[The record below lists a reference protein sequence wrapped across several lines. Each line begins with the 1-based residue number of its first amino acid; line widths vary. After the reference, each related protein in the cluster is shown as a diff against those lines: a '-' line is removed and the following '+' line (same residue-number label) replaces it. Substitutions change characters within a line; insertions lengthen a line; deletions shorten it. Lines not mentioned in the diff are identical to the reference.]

1 MCSHSLFTQL
11 RGEKKLGCKAV
22 YSVELSEGKD
32 SINFINLGKTMRLKK
47 KETFKHY
54 IILTSDRGAK
64 KKSKKNN

>member
-1 MCSHSLFTQL
+1 MF
-11 RGEKKLGCKAV
+11 
-22 YSVELSEGKD
+22 SVELSEGKD

-64 KKSKKNN
+64 KKSKKK